1 MSKPLN
7 ALIVDDSED
16 DALLVVRELRRSGYD
31 LSYRHVDTAEGMK
44 TALKEK
50 DWDVIIVD
58 YKMPH
63 FTGIDA
69 LKIAREHNPDTPF
82 ILVSGVIVEEM
93 AVEAMRR
100 GANDCIKKDNIE
112 RLTPTVARELQ
123 SARERKERKIAETL
137 LSQKNI
143 ELSDANKEL
152 IELNSELET
161 INKELAA
168 TNLKL
173 ESANMLLTESKSE
186 VIQKNEMIIESRR
199 KLATLIE
206 NLPGMVYRCLN
217 DSNWTMEFISS
228 GALDLTGY
236 SPDEIIDNRII
247 SYNGI
252 IHEDD
257 REMVWDYIQNGVRK
271 SQPYELRY
279 RIRTKEKNIKW
290 VWEKGRGIFSS
301 RGELIA
307 LEGFINDIT
316 DIVRKDEQIR
326 QIQKIEVIGTLAG
339 GIAHDFNNILGG
351 IIGGAELLSHVLGRE
366 NLHDSE
372 HAARY
377 LNTIKNASGRA
388 SELIKQLLI
397 LSRKHELK
405 LEHID
410 INKSIKNVADICVS
424 SFPKSIEIRTNL
436 YHSPAVIVADA
447 THLEQVLL
455 NLCVNASHAMT
466 IMHQDNEPEGG
477 TLDIS
482 IEKISVDQTFIKFHN
497 EAKEGRSY
505 YVISVH
511 DTGVGIDSTIIT
523 KLFEPFVTTKKD
535 GAGSGLGLAIVNS
548 IIRQYDG
555 FIEVMSEKGKGSTFL
570 VYVPI
575 IQNSG
580 DLVEETE
587 SDSNDNLSGSGV
599 ILIVDDEEIM
609 RTIAEE
615 ALKECGYTV
624 ISSPDGKTAVEY
636 FRANRDNI
644 DTVFLDYSM
653 PGINGREVFLQ
664 MKEIDPRVKV
674 ILTSG
679 SGNDV
684 KTKELLA
691 LGVRD
696 FIQKPYDLYNLKK
709 KIREVVSC
717 ND

>member
-1 MSKPLN
+1 MSKSLN

-31 LSYRHVDTAEGMK
+31 LSYIHVDTAEGMK
-44 TALKEK
+44 NALGKKE
-50 DWDVIIVD
+50 WDVIIVD

-112 RLTPTVARELQ
+112 RLTPTVAREIQ
-123 SARERKERKIAETL
+123 SAQERRERKIAETL

-143 ELSDANKEL
+143 ELSNANKEL

-217 DSNWTMEFISS
+217 DINWTMEFISS
-228 GALDLTGY
+228 GSLDLTGY
-236 SPDEIIDNRII
+236 TPEEIIGNRVI

-257 REMVWDYIQNGVRK
+257 REMVRDYIQNGVQK

-279 RIRTKEKNIKW
+279 RIKKKEGNIKW

-316 DIVRKDEQIR
+316 DVVKKDEQIR

-351 IIGGAELLSHVLGRE
+351 IIGGADLLSNVLGRE
-366 NLHDSE
+366 NLNDPE
-372 HAARY
+372 HITRY
-377 LNTIKNASGRA
+377 LNTIKNASSRA

-410 INKSIKNVADICVS
+410 INNSIKNVADICVS

-436 YHSPAVIVADA
+436 YHSPAVITADA

-466 IMHQDNEPEGG
+466 IMRQDNEPEGG
-477 TLDIS
+477 ILDIS
-482 IEKISVDQTFIKFHN
+482 IEKTMADQTFIKFHH
-497 EAKEGRSY
+497 EAKEGSSY
-505 YVISVH
+505 YVISVR
-511 DTGVGIDSTIIT
+511 DTGVGIDNTTII

-555 FIEVMSEKGKGSTFL
+555 FIEVLSEKGKGSTFL
-570 VYVPI
+570 VYLPI
-575 IQNSG
+575 IKNSG
-580 DLVEETE
+580 DHAEEKE

-599 ILIVDDEEIM
+599 ILIVDDEEVM
-609 RTIAEE
+609 RNIAGE

-624 ISSPDGKTAVEY
+624 ISAPDGKTAINY
-636 FRANRDNI
+636 FRENWKDI
-644 DTVFLDYSM
+644 ETVFLDYSM
-653 PGINGREVFLQ
+653 PGINGKEVFLQ
-664 MKEIDPRVKV
+664 MKEIDPDVKV

-679 SGNDV
+679 SNNDV
-684 KTKELLA
+684 KVKELIA
-691 LGVRD
+691 LGVLD
-696 FIQKPYDLYNLKK
+696 FLNKPYDLHSLKK
-709 KIREVVSC
+709 KIRDAVSC